1 MRYDDAGNEK
11 PMYLVKP
18 TIERISFSL
27 ADNDTMAEDLASG
40 KFHLVNKVTYGP
52 TINECRGLGA
62 GSDFGEDELAYGGE
76 EEDDEDGFIEFDD

>member
-11 PMYLVKP
+11 PMYMVKP

-40 KFHLVNKVTYGP
+40 KFHLVNKADGWT
-52 TINECRGLGA
+52 RFA
-62 GSDFGEDELAYGGE
+62 RRRSGGVE
-76 EEDDEDGFIEFDD
+76 YDPVERSSA